1 MIDRL
6 IYHLELENPEE
17 VSKWED
23 GFMEE
28 IKKRGED
35 FKAYQDQYGEH
46 PDEREAKLNQITE
59 KLADVTTLTTIYQ
72 GMKEK
77 VRTSLV
83 WMFFGIWNNS
93 LGFQNAKVEAIRIPV
108 NQDKAPNEEC
118 FDQILALLKNTS
130 ASTPIVFNC
139 QVSVYHQWWSRWSW
153 FSHPYF

>member
-28 IKKRGED
+28 IKRRGDE

-59 KLADVTTLTTIYQ
+59 KLADVTTLTTIYK

-77 VRTSLV
+77 VRIFLWFWFLLSEIIV
-83 WMFFGIWNNS
+83 WVTECQGWSYQDPSQPRQGSQWRMLWPNPCFVEEYICFYS
-93 LGFQNAKVEAIRIPV
+93 HCFQLP
-108 NQDKAPNEEC
+108 
-118 FDQILALLKNTS
+118 S
-130 ASTPIVFNC
+130 
-139 QVSVYHQWWSRWSW
+139 
-153 FSHPYF
+153 

>member
-17 VSKWED
+17 VSKWEE

-83 WMFFGIWNNS
+83 WMFFLPPEIILWVFRMPRLRLSGSQSIKTRLPMKNALTKS
-93 LGFQNAKVEAIRIPV
+93 LL
-108 NQDKAPNEEC
+108 C
-118 FDQILALLKNTS
+118 
-130 ASTPIVFNC
+130 
-139 QVSVYHQWWSRWSW
+139 
-153 FSHPYF
+153 

>member
-83 WMFFGIWNNS
+83 WMFLWYLKWFFGFTECQGWSYQDPSQPRQGSQWRMLWPNPCFVEEYICFHS
-93 LGFQNAKVEAIRIPV
+93 HCFQLP
-108 NQDKAPNEEC
+108 
-118 FDQILALLKNTS
+118 S
-130 ASTPIVFNC
+130 
-139 QVSVYHQWWSRWSW
+139 
-153 FSHPYF
+153 

>member
-77 VRTSLV
+77 VRTSLA
-83 WMFFGIWNNS
+83 WIFFWY
-93 LGFQNAKVEAIRIPV
+93 
-108 NQDKAPNEEC
+108 
-118 FDQILALLKNTS
+118 LK
-130 ASTPIVFNC
+130 
-139 QVSVYHQWWSRWSW
+139 
-153 FSHPYF
+153 